1 MQKLFER
8 CSEPQ
13 KTKMLELIAPHLASI
28 GVHKNGTWAAQ
39 KIIDCAKSAAQ
50 VELICKYVQPYT
62 PPLLLDQF
70 GNYVVQCCLRLG
82 QARNGFIFEAMS
94 DKFWE
99 IAQGRFGARAM
110 RASLES
116 QHASKIQ
123 QVSDPTFSLC
133 YHNFDRCCC
142 SLQKTHDWFSF
153 LCIRNMSPWL
163 LYKTH
168 WLWPPIQMEH

>member
-1 MQKLFER
+1 MFVLTRLFVLLAIDYIGNTVMQKLFER

-39 KIIDCAKSAAQ
+39 KIIECAKSPAQ
-50 VELICKYVQPYT
+50 TELICKYVRPYT

-82 QARNGFIFEAMS
+82 QTRNGFIFEAMA
-94 DKFWE
+94 DKFWD

-116 QHASKIQ
+116 QHASKRQ
-123 QVSDPTFSLC
+123 QVCET
-133 YHNFDRCCC
+133 
-142 SLQKTHDWFSF
+142 LQAF
-153 LCIRNMSPWL
+153 R
-163 LYKTH
+163 
-168 WLWPPIQMEH
+168 EV

>member
-39 KIIDCAKSAAQ
+39 KIIDCAKSPAQ
-50 VELICKYVQPYT
+50 VELICKFVQPYT

-123 QVSDPTFSLC
+123 QVNNSTLFCFVTTPFT
-133 YHNFDRCCC
+133 RC
-142 SLQKTHDWFSF
+142 
-153 LCIRNMSPWL
+153 R
-163 LYKTH
+163 
-168 WLWPPIQMEH
+168 